1 MKFLI
6 LISTIFVMSCSNYTE
21 EMSQDYELPEELKD
35 CKIYWIA
42 KKDNQNGFKTMRCP
56 LSSTSV
62 TYASGKTTVT
72 TITTEDSIKK
82 SETEELEKQLLEI
95 QNKLNEI
102 KSR

>member
-21 EMSQDYELPEELKD
+21 DLSQAYELPEELKD
-35 CKIYWIA
+35 CKVYWIA
-42 KKDNQNGFKTMRCP
+42 GKSLNGFKAMRCP

-62 TYASGKTTVT
+62 SYSSGKHTVT

-82 SETEELEKQLLEI
+82 SETEELQKQLLEI
-95 QNKLNEI
+95 QSKLNEI

>member
-6 LISTIFVMSCSNYTE
+6 LISTIFVMSCGQTSEETSNYNLPK
-21 EMSQDYELPEELKD
+21 ELSD
-35 CKIYWIA
+35 CKIYRLSSEGVGSTLNI
-42 KKDNQNGFKTMRCP
+42 MRCP

-62 TYASGKTTVT
+62 SYSSGKTTVT